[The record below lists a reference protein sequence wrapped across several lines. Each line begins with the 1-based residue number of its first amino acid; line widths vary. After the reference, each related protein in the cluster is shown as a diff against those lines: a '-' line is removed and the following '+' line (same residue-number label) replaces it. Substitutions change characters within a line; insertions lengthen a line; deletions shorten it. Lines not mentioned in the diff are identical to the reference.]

1 METFIDLNKITNGE
15 NVLKSNEV
23 LRELK
28 SLSFIKIRAV
38 NDKDLPKF
46 LKELEVLNTKLDDA
60 IVNLYRNGT
69 GA

>member
-1 METFIDLNKITNGE
+1 METFTELNKITNGE

-38 NDKDLPKF
+38 NDKDLPRF